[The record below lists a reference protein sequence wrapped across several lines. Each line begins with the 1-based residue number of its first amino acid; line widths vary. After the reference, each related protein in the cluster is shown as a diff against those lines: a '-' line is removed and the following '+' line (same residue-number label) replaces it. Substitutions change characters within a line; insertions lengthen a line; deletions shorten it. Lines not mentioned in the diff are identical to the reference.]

1 MVQKVVVDKK
11 SIQVAVQETQA
22 ACQSIYDK
30 HK

>member
-30 HK
+30 CK